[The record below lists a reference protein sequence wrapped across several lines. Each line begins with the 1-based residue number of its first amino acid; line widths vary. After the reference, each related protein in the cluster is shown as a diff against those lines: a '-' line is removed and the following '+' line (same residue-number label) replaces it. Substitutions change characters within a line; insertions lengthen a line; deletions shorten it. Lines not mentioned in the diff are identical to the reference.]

1 MNNMVF
7 EDAQMILSYASPYK
21 VTLNLERD
29 NKAPSS
35 RTANKKNKL
44 NKRAL
49 GSDSYQKTMLHP
61 LYRTRSVDNLT
72 QIGKYDKQPNYGTAS
87 HRRFDNQAAYLSDNS
102 GNAYSRMISKFK
114 QQLLTYLQD
123 SSSTHAE
130 HVERQPVDQ
139 QVTDGAFPE
148 KKQPSQLMRPLTSIQ
163 NLFKPNRLNWPEE
176 YSGQNHL
183 NSVVVG
189 NSLAL
194 GNPGFQD
201 DDEDDEFRKE
211 YQLSQLKYQ
220 QQYQPTVPTFQ
231 QQQPLPSANHALR
244 HQNSLQAAAHYSRS
258 SQPTNLIKYHQ
269 QTMTDLSQVD
279 SVQAMNQFVN
289 VNLNDLN
296 QRQRARHEEMDY
308 SNSVRKGN
316 STTQLNDLNKS
327 LTSSSQFI
335 SVPLTLADEHTN
347 EQQQQTNQQL
357 PQTTVAQVHAAADQS
372 SVGDIQS
379 KSPAI
384 DSESKSS
391 NKPRSSSMG
400 DLPNESVVSMHPE
413 VTGASASNQYQSTLE
428 RAISL
433 DLSNSTGDQQAVM
446 NSKLSKSVFSGKFN
460 KQPDD
465 HQSRHRRLIKSK
477 NQANLN
483 QQKHSS
489 SLGDITYEQTLTH
502 SLSNGKLSN
511 QSKSIRNSLSS
522 TNSTCSSPSLP
533 SGSSDT
539 KMEYDDH
546 SILMLKSSPEENN
559 SILIR
564 DQRLEQPSSLE
575 HPRLDDELDGKESIL
590 FVSDQHKT
598 SSMMDSRQQ
607 TERNPSVADDQ
618 LFANKE
624 QAKKII
630 NDVFTMSSI
639 RTLNA
644 IKSDKQLNDLFRSN
658 QQAKESEQRETAAG
672 RLKSGREIGVANRE
686 ITPNIANFKISST
699 KKEIPVRI
707 SSLSTSDHSST
718 NPFSSNVPSR
728 DNLFAN
734 SDRSDQSINKE
745 NRENDQQ
752 LNRPDSSSSI
762 TDDEI
767 AQLKNRVSKL
777 KKEFSLRQKQIES
790 QNKQSSVTKFKRS
803 TSEQQPQQQ
812 AKQVL
817 SENSRP
823 SKRPPTGSISKKQEQ
838 ILNSTA
844 IDFES
849 WSWNQDSWKWRLLN
863 QVFWIKSSDC
873 GWSSLAKMFRL
884 LTW

>member
-21 VTLNLERD
+21 VTMNLERE

-35 RTANKKNKL
+35 RTPNKRNKL

-61 LYRTRSVDNLT
+61 LYRTRSVDNLV
-72 QIGKYDKQPNYGTAS
+72 QLGKYDKQPNYGTAS
-87 HRRFDNQAAYLSDNS
+87 HRRLHSQALYPSSA
-102 GNAYSRMISKFK
+102 GNAYSRMIGKFK

-123 SSSTHAE
+123 SGSTHAE
-130 HVERQPVDQ
+130 HVDQPVDQ
-139 QVTDGAFPE
+139 QQANTTDSVAAE
-148 KKQPSQLMRPLTSIQ
+148 KKQSSQLMRPLTSIQ

-176 YSGQNHL
+176 YSGQNQNHL

-194 GNPGFQD
+194 GNPGFCD
-201 DDEDDEFRKE
+201 EDEDDEFQKE

-220 QQYQPTVPTFQ
+220 QQYAVPTIQ
-231 QQQPLPSANHALR
+231 QQQPPSNNNALR

-335 SVPLTLADEHTN
+335 SVPLTLADEHTS
-347 EQQQQTNQQL
+347 EQQQQQQQTNQQL
-357 PQTTVAQVHAAADQS
+357 PNTTVAEVHAAADRS
-372 SVGDIQS
+372 SVDAQS
-379 KSPAI
+379 KSPPI
-384 DSESKSS
+384 DSESKSA
-391 NKPRSSSMG
+391 NKPRSSSMS
-400 DLPNESVVSMHPE
+400 DLPNQSVVSMHPE
-413 VTGASASNQYQSTLE
+413 ATSASASNQYQSTLE

-433 DLSNSTGDQQAVM
+433 DLSNSTADQQTAM
-446 NSKLSKSVFSGKFN
+446 NSKLSKSVFTGKFS

-483 QQKHSS
+483 QQPQKHSS
-489 SLGDITYEQTLTH
+489 SLGDITYEQSLTH

-533 SGSSDT
+533 SGSSDM

-564 DQRLEQPSSLE
+564 EQRLEEPSILDQ
-575 HPRLDDELDGKESIL
+575 RRVDDELDGKESIL

-598 SSMMDSRQQ
+598 NTMMDSRQQ
-607 TERNPSVADDQ
+607 TERDPSMADDQ

-624 QAKKII
+624 QAKKIL

-658 QQAKESEQRETAAG
+658 PQANESAVEHSAG
-672 RLKSGREIGVANRE
+672 GRPKSNREIIPNKE

-718 NPFSSNVPSR
+718 NPFSSSSNVPSR

-734 SDRSDQSINKE
+734 NDRSDQSINK
-745 NRENDQQ
+745 ENDQQ

-790 QNKQSSVTKFKRS
+790 QNKQSSVNNKFRRS
-803 TSEQQPQQQ
+803 TSEQQQ

-823 SKRPPTGSISKKQEQ
+823 GKRPPTGSISKKQEQ
-838 ILNSTA
+838 ILNSTT

-849 WSWNQDSWKWRLLN
+849 WSWKQDS
-863 QVFWIKSSDC
+863 
-873 GWSSLAKMFRL
+873 
-884 LTW
+884 